1 MTNSNSRFD
10 HQNSDDSKVNRLGID
25 INKNQEII
33 YHFFVD
39 IVTYYPAEDVLIEFK
54 KLFFEEHS
62 LIDVASQFKALSNLI
77 LSNNEKE
84 FFNTLKRCCFII
96 INNWATQRKTNFI
109 KTLIESFQEL
119 KINRQTLGNHT
130 VNRRQIWL
138 FNFIN
143 GLEYQD
149 LKIFASQYE
158 VTELTPIHWTERY
171 TSYLLASQ
179 YLDSENSKEQQQAA
193 MALAQNLKRKFK
205 FDLAMYTARRDC
217 PFYSQE
223 TLKNPT
229 CLGNEVLKLI
239 KIILAKKGKF
249 NYVNFANIF
258 VRQTQGINYSDF
270 KKALYDYLIFRLTNP
285 AFWDILNRKLRSKLL
300 GIYSEHDEDKV
311 NDALFLRTCNKVC
324 DYLTSEFG
332 HEPSDVFIHLT
343 AQNNPLSHGVLL
355 LKLSLISPNSRTHLE
370 KRIADLICFYKDYNE
385 QDCQWI
391 INFLDILNITF
402 ALYGDQDVHYD
413 VIKIKDNIPPDC
425 SDEEMLQYYRVF
437 SQSRGLSQAM
447 LV

>member
-1 MTNSNSRFD
+1 MANANSK
-10 HQNSDDSKVNRLGID
+10 QNSDDLGDSKINRLGID

-33 YHFFVD
+33 YRFFVG
-39 IVTYYPAEDVLIEFK
+39 IVTYYPPEDVLIEFK
-54 KLFFEEHS
+54 QLFFEDHS
-62 LIDVASQFKALSNLI
+62 LIDAASQFKALSNLI
-77 LSNNEKE
+77 LSNDEKE
-84 FFNTLKRCCFII
+84 FFNTLKRCCYII
-96 INNWATQRKTNFI
+96 INNWATQRKLIFI
-109 KTLIESFQEL
+109 KSLVDSFQEV
-119 KINRQTLGNHT
+119 KISRQTLGNYT

-143 GLEYQD
+143 GQEYQE
-149 LKIFASQYE
+149 LKLFASQYE
-158 VTELTPIHWTERY
+158 ATEPELIHWTERY
-171 TSYLLASQ
+171 TSYLLTSQ
-179 YLDSENSKEQQQAA
+179 YLDTENPKEQQQAA

-205 FDLAMYTARRDC
+205 FDLAMYTARREC

-249 NYVNFANIF
+249 NYVSLANIF
-258 VRQTQGINYSDF
+258 IKQTQEINYSDF
-270 KKALYDYLIFRLTNP
+270 KKALYDYLVFRLTNP
-285 AFWDILNRKLRSKLL
+285 AFWDILNKRLKRKLLA
-300 GIYSEHDEDKV
+300 IYSEHDEDRL
-311 NDALFLRTCNKVC
+311 NNALFLRTCNKVC

-332 HEPSDVFIHLT
+332 HEPSEIFIHIT
-343 AQNNPLSHGVLL
+343 AQNNPMTHGVLL
-355 LKLSLISPNSRTHLE
+355 LKLILISPNSRTHLE

-385 QDCQWI
+385 QDCHWI

-402 ALYGDQDVHYD
+402 ALYADQDVQYD
-413 VIKIKDNIPPDC
+413 VIRIKDNIPKDC

-437 SQSRGLSQAM
+437 SQSRGLSQTM